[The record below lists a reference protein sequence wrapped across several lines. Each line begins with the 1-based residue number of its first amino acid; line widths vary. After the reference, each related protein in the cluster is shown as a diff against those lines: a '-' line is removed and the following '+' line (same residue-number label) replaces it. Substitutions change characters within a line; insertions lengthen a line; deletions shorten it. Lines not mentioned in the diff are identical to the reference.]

1 MNALDGALRIE
12 IGKRNDGCGVLR
24 CMRADGSSTWQKQ
37 TTRNAPHFALHD
49 LTHFSVESALGFQD
63 AFFGLLAKGW
73 DIDDT
78 TGKGARGHVPKEALE
93 VEALVGTFDSERAC
107 GQIWTATEFNEYAA
121 LTASNAGRPAPR
133 LLSEDDLTRVRK
145 LRSELFEKWRAVPP
159 GSALEL
165 QFPSLKNAGAST
177 APRY

>member
-1 MNALDGALRIE
+1 MRIE

-24 CMRADGSSTWQKQ
+24 CVRADGSSTWQKQ

-49 LTHFSVESALGFQD
+49 LTHFAVETALGFQD
-63 AFFGLLAKGW
+63 AFFGLVAKGW
-73 DIDDT
+73 DIEDT

-93 VEALVGTFDSERAC
+93 VEALVGTFDAERAC
-107 GQIWTATEFNEYAA
+107 GQIWTADEFNEYAA
-121 LTASNAGRPAPR
+121 LNASNNGRPAPR
-133 LLSEDDLTRVRK
+133 LLSEDDLARVRK

-165 QFPSLKNAGAST
+165 QFPSLKN
-177 APRY
+177 